1 MQQETGER
9 WHWLCV
15 RAMSELDPKRLIDV
29 LGELNAL
36 LTKDEK
42 AIQEELKHDSRR
54 FLNKRK
60 TPQPSL

>member
-15 RAMSELDPKRLIDV
+15 RAMSEPDPKRLINV

-42 AIQEELKHDSRR
+42 AIEEELKHDCQGTLS
-54 FLNKRK
+54 
-60 TPQPSL
+60 S